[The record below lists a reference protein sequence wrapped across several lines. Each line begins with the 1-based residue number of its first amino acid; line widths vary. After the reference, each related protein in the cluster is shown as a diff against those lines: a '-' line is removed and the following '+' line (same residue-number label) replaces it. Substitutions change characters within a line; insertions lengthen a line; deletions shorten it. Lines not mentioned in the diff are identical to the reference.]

1 MTTSTYKGRDVF
13 TETAGSL
20 YVAMGGR
27 DQEMTFGIGTI
38 DYSDMYAEA
47 NTIAEA
53 TVTQAK
59 AFGRAAATGLD
70 DTGALP
76 ANKTSSLPHR

>member
-1 MTTSTYKGRDVF
+1 MWPWVVVIRDD
-13 TETAGSL
+13 L
-20 YVAMGGR
+20 
-27 DQEMTFGIGTI
+27 GIGTI
-38 DYSDMYAEA
+38 DYSDMYAAEA
-47 NTIAEA
+47 NTIAGA

-76 ANKTSSLPHR
+76 ANKTYVVPHR